1 MPQFSNAMEVFKL
14 LDKSNCRRCN
24 EATCLAFA
32 SKVFL
37 GQKSLD
43 LCPTIDPS
51 IKEKYADAS
60 GPRTLP
66 AAADMER
73 MVIDM
78 KRAFADC
85 DLEKAAERTG
95 GSFVKGWLTIRIFGK
110 PLAVNNEGRIKTDLH
125 INPWM
130 VVPILHYIL
139 ASRGQKIEGKWMA
152 YRELKDAREK
162 NNLFVRRA
170 EQPLKKIADGYPA
183 LFEDLVDMF
192 SGAAQESQFDADI
205 SLVLY
210 PLPLLPIM
218 VCYWKPEDGM
228 ASDLSLFFDR
238 SADENGGYEM
248 VFNLATGMV
257 RMFEK
262 FAQTHG
268 GA

>member
-1 MPQFSNAMEVFKL
+1 MTQFANAMAVFKL
-14 LDKSNCRRCN
+14 LDKSNCRKCN

-43 LCPTIDPS
+43 LCPAVDPL
-51 IKEKYADAS
+51 IKEKYANAS
-60 GPRTLP
+60 GPRLLP
-66 AAADMER
+66 VAADMER
-73 MVIDM
+73 LVTDM
-78 KRAFADC
+78 KQALANC
-85 DLEKAAERTG
+85 DLEGAADRIG
-95 GSFVKGWLTIRIFGK
+95 GNFAGGWLTIRVFGK
-110 PLAVNNEGRIKTDLH
+110 PFAINNEGRFKTDIH
-125 INPWM
+125 VNPWL
-130 VVPILHYIL
+130 VGPVLHYVL
-139 ASRGQKIEGKWMA
+139 RAGGRKIKGRWMA
-152 YRELKDAREK
+152 YRELKGAREM

-192 SGAAQESQFDADI
+192 SGCPLDGQFDADV

-210 PLPLLPIM
+210 PLPLLPLL
-218 VCYWKPEDGM
+218 VCYWKPEEGM
-228 ASDLSLFFDR
+228 DSELTLFFDE
-238 SADENGGYEM
+238 SVDENGGYEM
-248 VFNLATGMV
+248 VFNLVAGIV

>member
-1 MPQFSNAMEVFKL
+1 MPQFANAMEVFKL

-24 EATCLAFA
+24 EGTCLAFA

-43 LCPTIDPS
+43 LCPAVDPS
-51 IKEKYADAS
+51 IKEKYAAAT

-73 MVIDM
+73 MVQGM
-78 KRAFADC
+78 KQDLADC
-85 DLEKAAERTG
+85 DLKQAAQRTG
-95 GSFVKGWLTIRIFGK
+95 GKFDKGWLIIRIFGK
-110 PLAVNNEGRIKTDLH
+110 PFAVNNEGRIKTDLH
-125 INPWM
+125 VNPWM

-139 ASRGQKIEGKWMA
+139 EARGQKTQGKWMA
-152 YRELKDAREK
+152 YRELENAREK
-162 NNLFVRRA
+162 NNLFVQRA
-170 EQPLKKIADGYPA
+170 EQPLKKIADSYPS

-192 SGAAQESQFDADI
+192 SGAAQDSQYDADI

-210 PLPLLPIM
+210 PLPLLPMM

-228 ASDLSLFFDR
+228 ESDLSLFFDQ

-248 VFNLATGMV
+248 VFNLAAGMV

>member
-24 EATCLAFA
+24 EPTCLAFA

-43 LCPTIDPS
+43 RCPALDPE
-51 IKEKYADAS
+51 IKKKYANAS

-66 AAADMER
+66 AAADMEG
-73 MVIDM
+73 MVTGM
-78 KRAFADC
+78 KQEIAHC
-85 DLEKAAERTG
+85 DLEQAAERTQ
-95 GSFVKGWLTIRIFGK
+95 GSFAKGWLTLKVFGK
-110 PLAVNNEGRIKTDLH
+110 PLAINNEGRIKTDLH
-125 INPWM
+125 VNPWM
-130 VVPILHYIL
+130 VVPILHYVL
-139 ASRGQKIEGKWMA
+139 SARGRQIKGQWMA
-152 YRELKDAREK
+152 FRELKDAREK
-162 NNLFVRRA
+162 SNLFVRRV
-170 EQPLKKIADGYPA
+170 EEPLKNIADRYPA

-192 SGAAQESQFDADI
+192 SGATQDSPFDADV

-210 PLPLLPIM
+210 PLPLLPMM
-218 VCYWKPEDGM
+218 VCYWKPEEGM
-228 ASDLSLFFDR
+228 DSELTLFFDE

-248 VFNLATGMV
+248 VFNLAAGMV